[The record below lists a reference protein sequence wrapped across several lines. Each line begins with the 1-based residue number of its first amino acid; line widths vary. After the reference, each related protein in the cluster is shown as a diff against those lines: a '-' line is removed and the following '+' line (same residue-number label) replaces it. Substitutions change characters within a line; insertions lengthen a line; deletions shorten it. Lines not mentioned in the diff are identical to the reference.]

1 MKTDNHDVLRK
12 RYCANTPKMKRKM
25 INDTANEGSNEQQN
39 TAILDVSECDL
50 SSAASS
56 NNSTYFSNFFHQHC
70 NTNNNIDLP
79 NIETLSISKCRLGP
93 HGIANLFAYL
103 STPVSSS
110 SSATKQ
116 MTLPMPNLKH
126 IILQRN
132 AIGSAGGRAIGT
144 FLSINTNQLNIETLD
159 ISLNDIKSGGGI
171 PTAAEVISNALITN
185 STLTT
190 LILEKCALGPEGAT
204 LLSQALVTNTTLTN
218 LQLAGNM
225 ISPIGAEHLFNSLAS
240 NSTLQT
246 LGLKMNRIGGCQ
258 DQLDIKALSIALLG
272 GVCQLQSID
281 LSYNDVKCTGCVVLC
296 EALIKT
302 TTLQTLN
309 LEKNDISFT
318 GAMALGNA
326 LNVNESIET
335 LVLKGNDLYCHGGS
349 SIGGALKPN
358 ITLKTLDLSSCSI
371 ENGGGGVIGRGLA
384 ASDTLEHLYLD
395 KNRLGEDA
403 NFEGILDPTAFFSIG
418 VSNCESLKTLSLSGC
433 QIASNGHAEKW
444 GEAISTAISNCTTLE
459 HVNLSNNSLTS
470 SSIVDSVSNHS
481 SIRHFDISD
490 NNIESISI
498 ETQLVLAKRIDS
510 LVIDM
515 SLNPLSSPPLGRM
528 ADHENLKSYLELL
541 ASEKSS
547 VNRVRLMVLGYG
559 GVGKSTFCRAMTM
572 DHSTEDFQ
580 STLSPVQEWGVNRI
594 SDWAA
599 RLGTSWS
606 DDAVRL
612 VISEGIT
619 GKDLPKLIKDTIS
632 DNVQPSELLVSVC
645 TTEYPTIDVN
655 SFARAVSA
663 LMAKGYLSTVGV
675 VKVDGNIQIG
685 DKTCSLVDFAGQV
698 EFLVSHQLLLS
709 SMHTI
714 NMIIQPST
722 SFDQPTHRHYGS
734 WNYWTR
740 FLKSLGDR
748 RDGSL
753 LLVVSQI
760 DKLEGGINIQSTE
773 KLLSEFVSIKGVTTT
788 EGPLLLDYSPSRMAS
803 TIEDVK
809 RELSA
814 SLDKLGSGWW
824 VPSSYEALADILRN
838 VAKKK
843 SSSHQ
848 LPILTKAEL
857 IYEIDAHCNTL
868 SDSTLLLTK
877 MKTDEQLLQR
887 AIKYLEAVGDAM
899 EAGDELLLDPV
910 GWFSSFLS
918 HFIKDDLAV
927 SSIQIDDSTLRNQR
941 GIVSLKDIIHALKHE
956 YKSPEEHISQIMQL
970 LCGLELCVQV
980 KESVSESVSY
990 MFPCLLPPL
999 ASDLELA
1006 GHLSM
1011 GDVAEPVIRCHRFRE
1026 FSDFIPPGL
1035 FVGVLAR
1042 LYQKLAVGVMHPS
1055 RMYKDAA
1062 VLFINKSTRVLLR
1075 CDIDRA
1081 TFDVIA
1087 IAPDKEQLFVGVA
1100 KGQANVVT
1108 WIVHFIKMF
1117 LRSYNQLSFVETW
1130 LCPSLEC
1137 NRVVD
1142 GKVECIGSE
1151 FILELAETQKHD
1163 DHDCDIEG
1171 CYRFLGKGHSIGRMK
1186 VRREECSRICNT
1198 CQKKPIY
1205 KLRED
1210 IS

>member
-1 MKTDNHDVLRK
+1 
-12 RYCANTPKMKRKM
+12 M
-25 INDTANEGSNEQQN
+25 INDTVNDASKQQSTTN
-39 TAILDVSECDL
+39 ILDVSGCDL
-50 SSAASS
+50 SSAADCSS
-56 NNSTYFSNFFHQHC
+56 NTTYFTNFFQQHC
-70 NTNNNIDLP
+70 NTNNGIDLLNID
-79 NIETLSISKCRLGP
+79 TLNVSKCRLGP
-93 HGIANLFAYL
+93 VGIANLFVYL
-103 STPVSSS
+103 STPVTSTSSS
-110 SSATKQ
+110 TTQQ

-144 FLSINTNQLNIETLD
+144 FLANNNTNNNLKIQTID
-159 ISLNDIKSGGGI
+159 ISLNDIKSGGGT
-171 PTAAEVISNALITN
+171 PTAAQVISDALKTN
-185 STLTT
+185 TSLTT

-204 LLSQALVTNTTLTN
+204 FLSQALVTNKTLTN

-225 ISPIGAEHLFNSLAS
+225 ISPIGAEHISNALKN
-240 NSTLQT
+240 NSTLHT
-246 LGLKMNRIGGCQ
+246 LGLKMNRIGGCN
-258 DQLDIKALSIALLG
+258 DQLDIKALSIALLS

-281 LSYNDVKCTGCVVLC
+281 LSYNDVKCSGCCHLC

-335 LVLKGNDLYCHGGS
+335 LILKGNDLYCHGGS

-371 ENGGGGVIGRGLA
+371 ENVGGGVIGRGLA
-384 ASDTLEHLYLD
+384 ASDTIEHLYLD

-403 NFEGILDPTAFFSIG
+403 SFEGILDPTAFFSIG
-418 VSNCESLKTLSLSGC
+418 VSNCESLMTLSLSGC
-433 QIASNGHAEKW
+433 QIASNGHAIKW
-444 GEAISTAISNCTTLE
+444 GEAIANAISKCTTLE

-470 SSIVDSVSNHS
+470 SSIVDAVANHS
-481 SIRHFDISD
+481 SIRYFDISD
-490 NNIESISI
+490 NNLESISI
-498 ETQLVLAKRIDS
+498 ETQLVLAKRMDN

-515 SLNPLSSPPLGRM
+515 SLNPLSSPPLGRL
-528 ADHENLKSYLELL
+528 ANHENLKSYLELL
-541 ASEKSS
+541 ASEKST

-572 DHSTEDFQ
+572 DHSAEDFQ
-580 STLSPVQEWGVNRI
+580 STLSPVEQWNVDRI
-594 SDWAA
+594 SDWASK
-599 RLGTSWS
+599 LGTPWS
-606 DDAVRL
+606 EEVIRL
-612 VISEGIT
+612 VVSEGIS
-619 GKDLPKLIKDTIS
+619 GKDLPKLINVMDTDDSNS
-632 DNVQPSELLVSVC
+632 DNVQPSELLVNVC
-645 TTEYPTIDVN
+645 TTKYPSIDVG
-655 SFARAVSA
+655 SLARAISA

-675 VKVDGNIQIG
+675 VKVDGTIQLG

-714 NMIIQPST
+714 NMIIQPAT
-722 SFDQPTHRHYGS
+722 SFDQPNNRHYGS

-748 RDGSL
+748 RDPGSL
-753 LLVVSQI
+753 LLAASQI

-773 KLLSEFVSIKGVTTT
+773 KLLSEFLRIKGVTTD
-788 EGPLLLDYSPSRMAS
+788 EAVLLLDYSTSRMAS
-803 TIEDVK
+803 TIDDVK
-809 RELSA
+809 RTLSA

-843 SSSHQ
+843 SASHQ
-848 LPILTKAEL
+848 LPIITKAEL
-857 IYEIDAHCNTL
+857 IGEIDAHCNTL
-868 SDSTLLLTK
+868 SDSTLLLPK

-887 AIKYLEAVGDAM
+887 AIKYLEAVGDVM
-899 EAGDELLLDPV
+899 EAGDELLIDPV

-918 HFIKDDLAV
+918 HFIKDDLVV
-927 SSIQIDDSTLRNQR
+927 SSIQVDGSTLRGQR
-941 GIVSLKDIIHALKHE
+941 GIVSLKDIINALKHE

-980 KESVSESVSY
+980 KESVPESISY
-990 MFPCLLPPL
+990 LFPCLLPPL

-1011 GDVAEPVIRCHRFRE
+1011 GEVEEPVVRCHRFRE

-1035 FVGVLAR
+1035 FVGLLAR
-1042 LYQKLAVGVMHPS
+1042 LCQKLESEFMHPS
-1055 RMYKDAA
+1055 RMWKDAA
-1062 VLFINKSTRVLLR
+1062 ILFINKSTRVLLC

-1081 TFDVIA
+1081 TFDVIG
-1087 IAPDKEQLFVGVA
+1087 IAADKEQLFVGVA

-1108 WIVHFIKMF
+1108 WIVHLIKIF
-1117 LRSYNQLSFVETW
+1117 LRSYSQLSFVETW

-1137 NRVVD
+1137 NRIVD

-1151 FILELAETQKHD
+1151 FILGLAEPWQHD

-1171 CYRFLGKGHSIGRMK
+1171 CYRFLGTGHNVGRMK
-1186 VRREECSRICNT
+1186 VRREECSRICIN

-1210 IS
+1210 VS

>member
-1 MKTDNHDVLRK
+1 
-12 RYCANTPKMKRKM
+12 MKRKTM
-25 INDTANEGSNEQQN
+25 DNDEDNDN
-39 TAILDVSECDL
+39 TNQVLDVSGCDL
-50 SSAASS
+50 SSAAAAS
-56 NNSTYFSNFFHQHC
+56 NNNASYFTNFFQHHC
-70 NTNNNIDLP
+70 KTNNGIDLLNID
-79 NIETLSISKCRLGP
+79 TLNISKCRLGP
-93 HGIANLFAYL
+93 VGIANLFAHL
-103 STPVSSS
+103 STPATSPSSV
-110 SSATKQ
+110 Q
-116 MTLPMPNLKH
+116 QREDNLPMTNLKH

-132 AIGSAGGRAIGT
+132 AIGSDGGRAIGT
-144 FLSINTNQLNIETLD
+144 FLANNNSNNLNIQALD

-171 PTAAEVISNALITN
+171 PTAAEVIPNALKTN

-225 ISPIGAEHLFNSLAS
+225 ISPVGAEHIFNALKS
-240 NSTLQT
+240 NSTLQS

-258 DQLDIKALSIALLG
+258 DQLDVKALSTALLT
-272 GVCQLQSID
+272 GVCQLQSLD
-281 LSYNDVKCTGCVVLC
+281 LSYNDVKCSGCVVLC

-302 TTLQTLN
+302 TTLKELN

-335 LVLKGNDLYCHGGS
+335 LVMKGNDLYCHGGS
-349 SIGGALKPN
+349 SIGRALKPN

-371 ENGGGGVIGRGLA
+371 ENVGGGVIGRGLA

-395 KNRLGEDA
+395 KNRLGEGA

-418 VSNCESLKTLSLSGC
+418 VSNCESLKTLSLSRCG
-433 QIASNGHAEKW
+433 IAAKGHADKW
-444 GEAISTAISNCTTLE
+444 GEAIATAISKCTTLE
-459 HVNLSNNSLTS
+459 HINLSNNSLSS
-470 SSIVDSVSNHS
+470 SSIVDAAANHS
-481 SIRHFDISD
+481 SIRYFDISD
-490 NNIESISI
+490 NNLESITI
-498 ETQLVLAKRIDS
+498 ETQLVLAKRIMDS

-515 SLNPLSSPPLGRM
+515 SLNPLSSPPLGRL
-528 ADHENLKSYLELL
+528 ANHENLKSYLQLL
-541 ASEKSS
+541 ASEKSE
-547 VNRVRLMVLGYG
+547 VNRIRLMVLGYG

-572 DHSTEDFQ
+572 DHSAEDFQ
-580 STLSPVQEWGVNRI
+580 STLSPVQEWNVDRI
-594 SDWAA
+594 SDWAR
-599 RLGTSWS
+599 RLGTPWS
-606 DDAVRL
+606 DEAVRL
-612 VISEGIT
+612 VVSGGIT
-619 GKDLPKLIKDTIS
+619 GKDLPKLINNVIMDTDDGNS
-632 DNVQPSELLVSVC
+632 DNVQPSELLTNMC
-645 TTEYPTIDVN
+645 TTKYPSIDVD
-655 SFARAVSA
+655 SFAKAVSA

-675 VKVDGNIQIG
+675 VKVDGNIQLG

-714 NMIIQPST
+714 NMIIQPAT
-722 SFDQPTHRHYGS
+722 SFDQPNNRHYGS

-748 RDGSL
+748 RDPGSL
-753 LLVVSQI
+753 LLAASQI
-760 DKLEGGINIQSTE
+760 DKLEGGINMQSTE
-773 KLLSEFVSIKGVTTT
+773 KLLSEFLRIKGVTTD
-788 EGPLLLDYSPSRMAS
+788 EAVLLLDYSPSRMAS
-803 TIEDVK
+803 TIDDVK
-809 RELSA
+809 RTLSA

-843 SSSHQ
+843 SASHQ
-848 LPILTKAEL
+848 LPIITKAEL
-857 IYEIDAHCNTL
+857 IHEIDIHSIASS

-887 AIKYLEAVGDAM
+887 AIKYLEAVGDLM
-899 EAGDELLLDPV
+899 EAGDELLIDPV

-927 SSIQIDDSTLRNQR
+927 SSIQVDGSTLRGQR
-941 GIVSLKDIIHALKHE
+941 GIVSLKDIINALKHE
-956 YKSPEEHISQIMQL
+956 YKSPDEHISQIMQL

-990 MFPCLLPPL
+990 LFPCLLPPL

-1006 GHLSM
+1006 GHLSI
-1011 GDVAEPVIRCHRFRE
+1011 GEVEEPVIRCHRFRE

-1035 FVGVLAR
+1035 FVGLLAR
-1042 LYQKLAVGVMHPS
+1042 LYQKLESGVMHPS
-1055 RMYKDAA
+1055 RMWKDAA
-1062 VLFINKSTRVLLR
+1062 ILVINKSTRVLLS
-1075 CDIDRA
+1075 CDIERA

-1087 IAPDKEQLFVGVA
+1087 LAPDKEQLFVGVA
-1100 KGQANVVT
+1100 KGQANVLT
-1108 WIVHFIKMF
+1108 WIVHLIKIF
-1117 LRSYNQLSFVETW
+1117 LRSYSQLSFVETW

-1142 GKVECIGSE
+1142 GKVECLGSE
-1151 FILELAETQKHD
+1151 FILGLAEEPKHH

-1171 CYRFLGKGHSIGRMK
+1171 CYRFLGTGHNVGRMK
-1186 VRREECSRICNT
+1186 VRREECSRICIK
-1198 CQKKPIY
+1198 CQKKPVY